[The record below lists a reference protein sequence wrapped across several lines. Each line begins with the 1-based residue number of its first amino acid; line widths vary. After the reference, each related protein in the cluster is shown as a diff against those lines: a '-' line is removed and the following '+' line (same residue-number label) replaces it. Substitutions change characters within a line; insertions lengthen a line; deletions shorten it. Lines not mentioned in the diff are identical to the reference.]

1 MLLVIQRTAGGPV
14 TNAFPIADDDVRAA
28 AFSETVGTEVY
39 AMDASGRNVT
49 LTRQRLKAGTAVTR
63 VVTTGGVIEIDP
75 R

>member
-14 TNAFPIADDDVRAA
+14 RNAFPIDADDPRAA
-28 AFSETVGTEVY
+28 VFAETADTEVY
-39 AMDASGRNVT
+39 AMDDSGRNVT

-63 VVTTGGVIEIDP
+63 VVTTGGVIETDP